1 MASRKQ
7 ILMYSRLRDI
17 PATIERLRLDSEL
30 QSCIEGREFAF
41 TVAMQEA
48 LANAIVHGNHREVT
62 RKVYVRYIC
71 EPGHAL
77 SILIRDEGDGFDPSN
92 ISSAKA
98 TDIDHGMGIRLMRAS
113 MDEVRFRKG
122 GTEIYMRMN
131 ARERQRSRDGIP
143 DETSGAR
150 HAENYG

>member
-7 ILMYSRLRDI
+7 ITMYSRLHDI
-17 PATIERLRLDSEL
+17 PATIERLRLDPEL
-30 QSCIEGREFAF
+30 ESCIEGRESAF

-48 LANAIVHGNHREVT
+48 LANAIVHGNHREAA

-71 EPGHAL
+71 QPGHAL
-77 SILIRDEGDGFDPSN
+77 SILIRDEGDGFEPSN
-92 ISSAKA
+92 ISSPKA

-122 GTEIYMRMN
+122 GTEIYMRMD
-131 ARERQRSRDGIP
+131 ARESQHSGDGIP
-143 DETSGAR
+143 DKTSEAR

>member
-7 ILMYSRLRDI
+7 IIMYSRLHDI
-17 PATIERLRLDSEL
+17 PATIERLRMDPKL
-30 QSCIEGREFAF
+30 QSCIEGRQSAF
-41 TVAMQEA
+41 TVAMQEP

-71 EPGHAL
+71 QPGHAL

-98 TDIDHGMGIRLMRAS
+98 SDIDHGMGIRLMRAS

-122 GTEIYMRMN
+122 GTEIYMRMD
-131 ARERQRSRDGIP
+131 ARESQHTRDGIP
-143 DETSGAR
+143 DKTSRANR
-150 HAENYG
+150 DTLQ